1 MTKLSELELKMLIK
15 GGETNT
21 VELKLAAPRA
31 VDLAERLCGM
41 ANAKGGIVIIG
52 VEDSMHKV
60 VGVPEERIGETMDVI
75 LRAARQVIKPE
86 LVLDPPEPEVYVLAG
101 KKLLVATIPPT
112 DGPVY
117 QAGGIF
123 WLRQGTQTRAL
134 SMAELSEMIYDR
146 GLRDWELEPAY
157 NATMEDMDLEKV
169 KAFIARRSASDRQS
183 GRFKHIERVLVGMR
197 CAVEASGGTIVPT
210 NAGMLFFG
218 YSSQDHVP
226 QSEVVCVLFRETV
239 GASRYA
245 DRKLVTG
252 TLQDLIDGTE
262 SFLNRYIAVGAR
274 IEGWKRIDIPEYS
287 IEVLREAVINAVVH
301 RDYSRRGERVRV
313 FYYPDRVEVHSPGLL
328 LPGITVEQM
337 ERGEVQSKLRNPVLA
352 GLLSTLPGY
361 MEQIGSGVRFMLDE
375 TKRLE
380 LPAPQFREMSEFI
393 VTFQKA
399 PALRAPEPRL
409 QYQGKTLWE
418 GSEDSQPEIVVQ
430 DRRVEQVEE
439 RLIQAL
445 KYVQEHG
452 FITNGIYRQLTGV
465 TDRTAHRDLEKLV
478 ERGRLKGTGQRAARR
493 YMLA

>member
-1 MTKLSELELKMLIK
+1 MIVKLSEIELKMLVK

-41 ANAKGGIVIIG
+41 ANARGGIVIIG
-52 VEDSMHKV
+52 VEDSTHKV
-60 VGVPEERIGETMDVI
+60 VGVPDERIGETMDVI

-101 KKLLVATIPPT
+101 KKLLVATILPT

-123 WLRQGTQTRAL
+123 WIRQGTQTRAL

-157 NATMEDMDLEKV
+157 SATMEDIDLEKV
-169 KAFIARRSASDRQS
+169 KAFIARRSASGQQS

-197 CAVEASGGTIVPT
+197 CAVERSGGTIVPT

-218 YSSQDHVP
+218 YSPQDHIP
-226 QSEVVCVLFRETV
+226 QSEVVCVLFRETI

-245 DRKLVTG
+245 DRKIVTG
-252 TLQDLIDGTE
+252 TLQDLIDGAET
-262 SFLNRYIAVGAR
+262 FLNRYIAVGAR

-287 IEVLREAVINAVVH
+287 LEVLREAVINAVVH
-301 RDYSRRGERVRV
+301 RDYSRRGESIRV
-313 FYYPDRVEVHSPGLL
+313 FYYPDRVEIHSPGLL

-352 GLLSTLPGY
+352 GLLRDIPGY
-361 MEQIGSGVRFMLDE
+361 MGRIGSGIRFMLDE
-375 TKRLE
+375 TKRLG
-380 LPAPQFREMSEFI
+380 LPAPLFR
-393 VTFQKA
+393 QA
-399 PALRAPEPRL
+399 
-409 QYQGKTLWE
+409 G
-418 GSEDSQPEIVVQ
+418 
-430 DRRVEQVEE
+430 RVHCDVS
-439 RLIQAL
+439 
-445 KYVQEHG
+445 
-452 FITNGIYRQLTGV
+452 
-465 TDRTAHRDLEKLV
+465 
-478 ERGRLKGTGQRAARR
+478 
-493 YMLA
+493 